1 MNSSTACDL
10 RSTRSK
16 RRQSSSALA
25 FFCFM
30 IITLLMFSC
39 SENIFSTPYGNKT
52 LEVDTLSFDR
62 DIISAVKNLNVNASG
77 NALAYNKVGYYH
89 DLSTKFL
96 IKFTNFVS
104 LNNIHDSSYAV
115 INNANI
121 IFYIADYW
129 GSEANIELVLSML
142 DNDSSFYWT
151 NQNDPSE
158 TFDEIE
164 GFTGEYTTISIP
176 TDADSF
182 VFEIDTA
189 LVNDWHS
196 NPDPLYVNNGF
207 TVEKSDDG
215 NGMLSIYSI
224 DYTSSDSL
232 TYYPRMR
239 LECSLYD
246 TNDVYIKDSTFYVIC
261 GGDLQLAESNST
273 LNDSLFYLSQGDIYR
288 SYVEMDDFR
297 QDTLLG
303 PTDLLNEAKL
313 SLVVD
318 RLNTMISLGD
328 TLKMA
333 ARLFKTDFWDGD
345 STQYMYTAVSSDIND
360 DTDTITFDVS
370 QLIQYLVSNPK
381 EKEHEG
387 LFFYLGDEY
396 LDFNALRI
404 DPAQTTLDITYTKVK
419 DE

>member
-1 MNSSTACDL
+1 MNSSTSCKLSFTKA
-10 RSTRSK
+10 K
-16 RRQSSSALA
+16 RRQSKSTLA

-30 IITLLMFSC
+30 IIALFMFSC

-52 LEVDTLSFDR
+52 LDVDTLFFDQ
-62 DIISAVKNLNVNASG
+62 DIISSVKNLNVNASG
-77 NALAYNKVGYYH
+77 NALTQNKVGKYH

-115 INNANI
+115 INNAEI
-121 IFYIADYW
+121 IFQIADYW
-129 GSEANIELVLSML
+129 GDEDNIELVLSML
-142 DNDSSFYWT
+142 GNDSSIYWT
-151 NQNDPSE
+151 NLSDPEE

-164 GFTGEYTTISIP
+164 GQTSEYTRIMIP

-182 VFEIDTA
+182 VFDIDTS

-196 NPDPLYVNNGF
+196 NTDLLYVNNGF
-207 TVEKSDDG
+207 TVEKADDS
-215 NGMLSIYSI
+215 NGMISIYSV

-246 TNDVYIKDSTFYVIC
+246 TNDVYIQDSTFYVIC
-261 GGDLQLAESNST
+261 GGDLQLAESNSSID
-273 LNDSLFYLSQGDIYR
+273 DSLFYLSQGDIYR
-288 SYVEMDDFR
+288 SYIEMDDFR

-303 PTDLLNEAKL
+303 PTDLLNEATL
-313 SLVVD
+313 SLVLD
-318 RLNTMISLGD
+318 GLNSQIALGD
-328 TLKMA
+328 TMKMA
-333 ARLFKTDFWDGD
+333 ARLFKTDFWEDD
-345 STQYMYTAVSSDIND
+345 SVLYQYTAVSSEINA
-360 DTDTITFDVS
+360 DTDTITLDVS
-370 QLIQYLVSNPK
+370 QLMQYLISNPK
-381 EKEHEG
+381 EMQHEG

-396 LDFNALRI
+396 YDFNTLRI
-404 DPAQTTLDITYTKVK
+404 DPAKTTLDITYTKVR